1 LAQAVCSSIIITSP
15 SSVSCALRSRR
26 VMSSNSSPL
35 YTEFSGA
42 AGSNKSEDAAVKR
55 ARPASACPGGRRS
68 ASTSRLDSLPQSRP
82 TSAHGWGRVR
92 KTFEEKQ
99 QSLELFS
106 RELAESLGERNEEG
120 RERREA
126 VEALQRSRCNPVTG
140 QPWKNGGSCAGGVRS
155 ASLSRTRGSTT
166 SGLFSD
172 APILEAS
179 EAAMKRSSQPLGQT
193 LPEKIQEEG
202 QMRRQQA
209 DAVQRGQRNLTGDP
223 WRNSGACA
231 GTVRT
236 VSLSRTRGST
246 TSGLFSEPQTL
257 AGSESA
263 AVLRERWQE
272 VQRGE
277 ATGQKRRE
285 AAEATRKNRCHSATG
300 DSWKVAGACA
310 GTVRS
315 ASLSRKNGSTCS
327 GLFSDVQ
334 PLAGSDSL
342 ANLAAKAEKR
352 MQRRLRSTESGNTSK
367 EWINASASGSG
378 TSSPDE
384 ITFSVPQP
392 SRVEAGAWPHEVE
405 AQPSVS
411 SELEAEEPEA
421 LSNDVPAMRQPESA
435 SVELEALADNEED
448 TAQVWNEA
456 ELAKP
461 CAGSGLAGVRAARD
475 RGVVLGSF
483 GGA

>member
-1 LAQAVCSSIIITSP
+1 
-15 SSVSCALRSRR
+15 
-26 VMSSNSSPL
+26 
-35 YTEFSGA
+35 
-42 AGSNKSEDAAVKR
+42 
-55 ARPASACPGGRRS
+55 
-68 ASTSRLDSLPQSRP
+68 
-82 TSAHGWGRVR
+82 
-92 KTFEEKQ
+92 
-99 QSLELFS
+99 
-106 RELAESLGERNEEG
+106 
-120 RERREA
+120 
-126 VEALQRSRCNPVTG
+126 
-140 QPWKNGGSCAGGVRS
+140 
-155 ASLSRTRGSTT
+155 
-166 SGLFSD
+166 
-172 APILEAS
+172 
-179 EAAMKRSSQPLGQT
+179 MKRSSQTLGQT
-193 LPEKIQEEG
+193 LPEKMQVEG

-209 DAVQRGQRNLTGDP
+209 DAVQRGQRNLIGEP

-231 GTVRT
+231 GNVRT
-236 VSLSRTRGST
+236 ASLSRTRGST

-277 ATGQKRRE
+277 ATGPKRRE
-285 AAEATRKNRCHSATG
+285 SIEAARKNRCHSATG
-300 DSWKVAGACA
+300 ESWKVAGACA

-342 ANLAAKAEKR
+342 ANLAARAEKR
-352 MQRRLRSTESGNTSK
+352 MQRRLRSTQSGNTSK
-367 EWINASASGSG
+367 DWIDGSASG

-384 ITFSVPQP
+384 ITFSVPQL
-392 SRVEAGAWPHEVE
+392 SRAEARAWPHEVAE
-405 AQPSVS
+405 PSVS
-411 SELEAEEPEA
+411 SEVEAAQPSELEAEPEA
-421 LSNDVPAMRQPESA
+421 LSNNVPAMREPEPA
-435 SVELEALADNEED
+435 SLLPEALEALADNEED

>member
-1 LAQAVCSSIIITSP
+1 
-15 SSVSCALRSRR
+15 
-26 VMSSNSSPL
+26 MSSNSSPL

-42 AGSNKSEDAAVKR
+42 AGSSKSEDAAVKR

-82 TSAHGWGRVR
+82 TSAHGWGRMR
-92 KTFEEKQ
+92 KTAEEKQ
-99 QSLELFS
+99 ESLELFS
-106 RELAESLGERNEEG
+106 RELAESLNERNEEG

-126 VEALQRSRCNPVTG
+126 VEALQRSRRNPVSG
-140 QPWKNGGSCAGGVRS
+140 QPWRNSGSCAGTVRS

-179 EAAMKRSSQPLGQT
+179 EAAMKRSSQTLGQT
-193 LPEKIQEEG
+193 LPEKMQDEG

-209 DAVQRGQRNLTGDP
+209 EAVQRGQRNQTGDP

-272 VQRGE
+272 VRTGE

-300 DSWKVAGACA
+300 ESWKVAGACA

-334 PLAGSDSL
+334 PLAGSDSV

-367 EWINASASGSG
+367 DWINGSASASG

-384 ITFSVPQP
+384 STFSAPQP
-392 SRVEAGAWPHEVE
+392 SRGLEAGAWPHEV

-411 SELEAEEPEA
+411 LLPASASNEVEAEA
-421 LSNDVPAMRQPESA
+421 LSNEVPAMRQPEVPA
-435 SVELEALADNEED
+435 SIEPEAMADNEED

-475 RGVVLGSF
+475 RGVQQLGSF